1 MFNEMIVS
9 DDATDYYY
17 LTSTNYNWY
26 VICIGISIWAFTLMI
41 MNHKGVNFSDCITNQ
56 FIDWHVTFS
65 LSLQISLYDELEDS
79 SLWVRWSQ

>member
-26 VICIGISIWAFTLMI
+26 VICIGISIWAFTLMT
-41 MNHKGVNFSDCITNQ
+41 MKLKGVNISDCITDQ
-56 FIDWHVTFS
+56 FINSHVTFS
-65 LSLQISLYDELEDS
+65 LSVQISLYDELEDS
-79 SLWVRWSQ
+79 SLRVR